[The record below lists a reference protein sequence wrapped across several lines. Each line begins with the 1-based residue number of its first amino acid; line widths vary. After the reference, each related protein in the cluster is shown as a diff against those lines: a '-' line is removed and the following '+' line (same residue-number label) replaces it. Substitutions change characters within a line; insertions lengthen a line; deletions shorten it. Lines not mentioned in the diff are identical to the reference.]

1 MEFLMLVG
9 AAWVGTFLRAV
20 WQILGM
26 FSVDT
31 PSDPTIQLVGICP
44 HETPAGFIG
53 NMSED
58 THYVWSQG
66 VEGDLGGVIRGV
78 EAMSCEGHGLDVYS
92 AMWSNSKTK
101 C

>member
-1 MEFLMLVG
+1 MEFLMLIG

-44 HETPAGFIG
+44 QETP
-53 NMSED
+53 SWVHRE
-58 THYVWSQG
+58 HV
-66 VEGDLGGVIRGV
+66 RGHSLCV
-78 EAMSCEGHGLDVYS
+78 EAGS
-92 AMWSNSKTK
+92 
-101 C
+101 